1 MEVSPQYLVDSSAMN
16 RMKHDSVQRRL
27 GPLIA
32 AGLVATCAALD
43 LEALYSARNPQEYE
57 KLRAT
62 RASIFIYLDTNEE
75 DWSQALDVQRSLAA
89 KSIHRGPKIPDLIIA
104 AVAFRYQ
111 LTLLHFDSDF
121 DRIAEL
127 TGQSMEW
134 VVPRGSIQ

>member
-1 MEVSPQYLVDSSAMN
+1 MDVSPQYLVDSSAMN
-16 RMKHDSVQRRL
+16 RMKYDSVQKRL
-27 GPLIA
+27 GPLIS

-43 LEALYSARNPQEYE
+43 LEALYSARNPTEYE

-62 RASIFIYLDTNEE
+62 RAAIFTYLDTNEE

-89 KSIHRGPKIPDLIIA
+89 KSIHRGPQIPDLIIS

>member
-1 MEVSPQYLVDSSAMN
+1 MN
-16 RMKHDSVQRRL
+16 RMKYEPVKKRL
-27 GPLIA
+27 GPIIA

-43 LEALYSARNPQEYE
+43 VEALYSARNPAEYE
-57 KLRAT
+57 KTRAT
-62 RASIFIYLDTNEE
+62 RASIFTYLETNEE

-89 KSIHRGPKIPDLIIA
+89 KSIHRGPKVPDLIIA
-104 AVAFRYQ
+104 AVAFRHE

-134 VVPRGSIQ
+134 VVQRGTVQ